1 MNNRNSLKQ
10 DVKKEKE
17 VKMEGRLRKPRNRR
31 RMVTRAGR
39 VGFWARTLQGVGDVE
54 AGAE

>member
-10 DVKKEKE
+10 GVKKEKE

-31 RMVTRAGR
+31 RVTRAGR
-39 VGFWARTLQGVGDVE
+39 VGFWARTLQGVCDME